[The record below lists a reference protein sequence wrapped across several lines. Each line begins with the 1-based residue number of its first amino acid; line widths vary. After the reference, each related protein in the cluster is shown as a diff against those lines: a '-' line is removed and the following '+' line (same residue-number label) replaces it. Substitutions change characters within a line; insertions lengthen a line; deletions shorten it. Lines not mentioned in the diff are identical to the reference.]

1 MLKLTKTATVARP
14 VKLRLPTDNPAT
26 FNEGTIPVGVKLLT
40 KEQLKDLADAE
51 LHDTEYLRQILVSVS
66 GLGDED
72 GHPIEGEAALAQVNT
87 GPWSTYL
94 QNAILQDYWEQYGE
108 VRVKNSKPSRGR

>member
-1 MLKLTKTATVARP
+1 MLKLKKVAIVCRQ
-14 VKLRLPTDNPAT
+14 VKLRLPTDTPDA
-26 FNEGTIPVGVKLLT
+26 FNEGTITVGVKILT
-40 KEQLKDLADAE
+40 KEKLKDLADAD

-72 GHPIEGEAALAQVNT
+72 GNPVEGDAALAEVYN

>member
-1 MLKLTKTATVARP
+1 MLKLKKTATVSRP
-14 VKLRLPTDNPAT
+14 VKLRLPTDNPDT
-26 FNEGTIPVGVKLLT
+26 FNEGTITVGVKILT

-51 LHDTEYLRQILVSVS
+51 IHDTEYLRQILVSVS
-66 GLGDED
+66 GLGDEN
-72 GHPIEGEAALAQVNT
+72 GNPIEGDEALAEVYT

-94 QNAILQDYWEQYGE
+94 QNAILQDYWEHYGD

>member
-26 FNEGTIPVGVKLLT
+26 FNEGTITVGVKILT

-72 GHPIEGEAALAQVNT
+72 GHPIEGEAALAQVYT

>member
-1 MLKLTKTATVARP
+1 MLKLKKVAIVCRQ
-14 VKLRLPTDNPAT
+14 VMLRLPTDNPDT
-26 FNEGTIPVGVKLLT
+26 FNEGTFTVGVKILT
-40 KEQLKDLADAE
+40 KEKLKELADAD

-72 GHPIEGEAALAQVNT
+72 GNPVEGDAALAEVYS